1 MRWRVAPTPRL
12 SGVRNLLIDIE
23 IYLPRGPPVSL
34 LSRKIGKAWAM
45 RVLIVGDRGNADELA
60 EGFEAEGLAV
70 ERWPEDSQAATGPA
84 EIAAIARDLREF
96 ERALGGTGT
105 DAVVVDSHS
114 SASLAAVLVATKLG
128 TPVAGIEGQEGVA
141 DGANGT
147 LIRQLAD
154 IELAPSAPAIVSW
167 LRDTYTERP

>member
-45 RVLIVGDRGNADELA
+45 RVLIVGDRGNAD
-60 EGFEAEGLAV
+60 GRAEGLGAEGAAV
-70 ERWPEDSQAATGPA
+70 ARCPDASRAAPGPA

-96 ERALGGTGT
+96 ERALGGART
-105 DAVVVDSHS
+105 DA
-114 SASLAAVLVATKLG
+114 
-128 TPVAGIEGQEGVA
+128 
-141 DGANGT
+141 
-147 LIRQLAD
+147 
-154 IELAPSAPAIVSW
+154 
-167 LRDTYTERP
+167 